1 MKRSNAVEILA
12 VPGIP
17 APCVTSRAEK
27 AWMCISGTT
36 ALIAWQIA
44 SYVAPV

>member
-17 APCVTSRAEK
+17 LVHRDDDLV
-27 AWMCISGTT
+27 
-36 ALIAWQIA
+36 ALIG
-44 SYVAPV
+44 